1 MRYTL
6 LFSILLLLALSC
18 TKTKFSSTPSLTFKS
33 VNTTQLHNQELIK
46 FTLSFT
52 DAEGD
57 FSDSG
62 SIFVQKLVPNC
73 PSGTESEVLLLPV
86 FPTAKDQKGEINVTL
101 GYNAGNSYQN
111 IAPLCPPQNDTA
123 TFRFVLK
130 DDASHVSDTA
140 SSPTIIIYN

>member
-6 LFSILLLLALSC
+6 LFSILLLITWSC
-18 TKTKFSSTPSLTFKS
+18 TKTKFSSTPSLKFES
-33 VNTTQLHNQELIK
+33 VNTTQLHPQEVLK

-62 SIFVQKLVPNC
+62 SIFIQKVVPNC
-73 PSGTESEVLLLPV
+73 LSSSGDEVFLLPV
-86 FPTAKDQKGEINVTL
+86 FPTTKDQKGKVNVSL
-101 GYNAGNSYQN
+101 NYND
-111 IAPLCPPQNDTA
+111 IAPQCAPQNDTA

-130 DDASHVSDTA
+130 DDANHISDTA
-140 SSPTIIIYN
+140 SSPVIIIYN

>member
-6 LFSILLLLALSC
+6 LFSILLLITWAC
-18 TKTKFSSTPSLTFKS
+18 TKTKFSSIPSLKFKS
-33 VNTTQLHNQELIK
+33 VNTTQLYPQGLIN

-62 SIFVQKLVPNC
+62 SIYVQKVVSNC
-73 PSGTESEVLLLPV
+73 PNSNGAENFVLPV
-86 FPTAKDQKGEINVTL
+86 FPTTKDQKGEINVSL
-101 GYNAGNSYQN
+101 KYND
-111 IAPLCPPQNDTA
+111 IAPQCSPQNDT
-123 TFRFVLK
+123 TIFRFVLK
-130 DDASHVSDTA
+130 DDAGHVSDTA

>member
-6 LFSILLLLALSC
+6 LFSILLIITSSC
-18 TKTKFSSTPSLTFKS
+18 TKTKFSSTPSLKFKS
-33 VNTTQLHNQELIK
+33 VNTTQLPQHALLQ

-62 SIFVQKLVPNC
+62 NIFVQKISANC
-73 PSGTESEVLLLPV
+73 PNSNGDETYVLPV
-86 FPTAKDQKGEINVTL
+86 FPTTKDQKGEISVTL
-101 GYNAGNSYQN
+101 GNNAGSSYRDISPQ
-111 IAPLCPPQNDTA
+111 CPPQNDT
-123 TFRFVLK
+123 TVFRFVLK
-130 DDASHVSDTA
+130 DDAGHISDTA

>member
-6 LFSILLLLALSC
+6 LFSILLLLTWSC
-18 TKTKFSSTPSLTFKS
+18 TKTKFSSTPSLKFKS
-33 VNTTQLHNQELIK
+33 VNTTHLYSQQLIQ

-62 SIFVQKLVPNC
+62 SIFVEEIVPNC
-73 PSGTESEVLLLPV
+73 PNSGGGQVFVLPN
-86 FPTAKDQKGEINVTL
+86 FPTTKNQKAEINVTL
-101 GYNAGNSYQN
+101 GYNVGNGYTN
-111 IAPLCPPQNDTA
+111 VAPLCPPQNDTA

-130 DDASHVSDTA
+130 DDAGHLSDTA

>member
-6 LFSILLLLALSC
+6 LFSILLLILWSC
-18 TKTKFSSTPSLTFKS
+18 SKTKFSSTPSLKFKS
-33 VNTTQLHNQELIK
+33 VNTTQLHPQELLK

-62 SIFVQKLVPNC
+62 SLYVQKIVPNC
-73 PSGTESEVLLLPV
+73 PNSNGDQVYVLPV
-86 FPTAKDQKGEINVTL
+86 FPSTKDQKGEINVSL
-101 GYNAGNSYQN
+101 QYND
-111 IAPLCPPQNDTA
+111 IAPQCAPQNDT
-123 TFRFVLK
+123 TVFRFVLK
-130 DDASHVSDTA
+130 DDARHVSDTA